1 MLTIVFMILV
11 CILIGCGKGNIR
23 KEVYEQSAENYNY
36 LCKYISTLNPELKT
50 CNYNTTLE
58 LSNIMSDYDNNKIS
72 NFYTDINKKYKD
84 LNDEEKKLIDSLM
97 NLEVKTIQ
105 YSYKISKFNRDVL
118 LHQANMIKSGCDIE
132 TEVDIKDKYS
142 NEFKEIL
149 ESMQK
154 QIDEISNVTDEKK
167 CNYPSTI
174 LKDLDEKI
182 ISVFREGGGN

>member
-1 MLTIVFMILV
+1 
-11 CILIGCGKGNIR
+11 
-23 KEVYEQSAENYNY
+23 
-36 LCKYISTLNPELKT
+36 
-50 CNYNTTLE
+50 YNTTLE

-105 YSYKISKFNRDVL
+105 YSYKISNFNSDVL